1 MNTFTAQ
8 TENYVGNTAS
18 RVSNGIQVYTV
29 YTGLKEAMYCIRYM
43 YTGINGIS
51 LTLINRYIDVRFFP
65 VWIIPLHQNI
75 GRAVYQHIPVFLL
88 VWTVCK
94 LVSVETLA
102 ASKEIQNHRSSSN
115 SIKKKRVPEFLEGK
129 WKLGLCA
136 LTSSF

>member
-75 GRAVYQHIPVFLL
+75 GRAVWRCTSIYRYFYWYWQYENLYPLKPQRQVKKFKTI
-88 VWTVCK
+88 
-94 LVSVETLA
+94 A
-102 ASKEIQNHRSSSN
+102 AQVTQSRRRGFQS
-115 SIKKKRVPEFLEGK
+115 F
-129 WKLGLCA
+129 WKVNGN
-136 LTSSF
+136 